1 MKKGRCP
8 KCGGKDVRPQTPKL
22 AREALQIT
30 AFRTAYLRH
39 YVCVACGYVE
49 TYLADDKHLK
59 TIADKWKPE

>member
-1 MKKGRCP
+1 MKKSRCP
-8 KCGGKDVRPQTPKL
+8 KCGGTDVRPQPPKM

-39 YVCVACGYVE
+39 YVCVACGFVE
-49 TYLADDKHLK
+49 TSLADEKHLK